1 MTALAS
7 NHSDPRDYQTVDSA
21 PRGRA
26 ADFAGEGGA
35 ATEPA
40 VDLVHLARQTDGD
53 EALERE
59 LLDMFD
65 RQSARILDQLRD
77 ARADDAR
84 IGGDLAHTLKGSAL
98 AIGAGRVARS
108 AQDYE
113 SAFAAGLRGGALVA
127 TLDALAAAVAEARA
141 AIASLLC

>member
-1 MTALAS
+1 LAALAS
-7 NHSDPRDYQTVDSA
+7 NHSDPTDYQAVDSA
-21 PRGRA
+21 PVDRA
-26 ADFAGEGGA
+26 ADCAWEGGA
-35 ATEPA
+35 GTEPA

-59 LLDMFD
+59 LLEMFD
-65 RQSARILDQLRD
+65 RQSARILSQLRD
-77 ARADDAR
+77 ARADDAK

-108 AQDYE
+108 AQTHE
-113 SAFAAGLRGGALVA
+113 AACASGLRD
-127 TLDALAAAVAEARA
+127 DALAATLDGLATAVAEARA